1 MDTGNILRILQEKYG
16 YEKGMQVFMTV
27 MPGIMAD
34 FRKML
39 AASPVGMPVMEE
51 YKLEDGKAV
60 ITLSGRRLSN
70 GAQEIDAQIR

>member
-1 MDTGNILRILQEKYG
+1 MDTGNILHILQEKYG